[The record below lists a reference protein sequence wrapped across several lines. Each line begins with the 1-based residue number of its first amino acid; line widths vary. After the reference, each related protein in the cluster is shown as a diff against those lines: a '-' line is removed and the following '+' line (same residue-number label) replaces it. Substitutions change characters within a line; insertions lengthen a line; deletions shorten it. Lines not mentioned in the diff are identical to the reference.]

1 MEMKGNT
8 YEGVVIRH
16 LFVNDWQDDN
26 VQMKGRRTAARRIDG
41 RIRKEKRVITANVK
55 EEVTV
60 PLP

>member
-8 YEGVVIRH
+8 YEDVVIRH

-41 RIRKEKRVITANVK
+41 RIRKEKRVITEHVK